1 MAAGEISPL
10 GMTGPRRSVAMPG
23 LSTFMEQGVSGMDL
37 AVWVGVYGPANTPRP
52 IVDRLHQELAAIVKL
67 PDVAQ
72 RMTDQGQSPITNTPE
87 EFAKAYQSDFPK
99 WEALIKTSGARP
111 D

>member
-1 MAAGEISPL
+1 L
-10 GMTGPRRSVAMPG
+10 GMTGPRRSVAMPE
-23 LSTFMEQGVSGMDL
+23 LPTFAEQGTSGMDM
-37 AVWVGVYGPANTPRP
+37 AIWVGVYAPANTPRP

-72 RMTDQGQSPITNTPE
+72 RMAEQGQTPIANSPE
-87 EFAKAYQSDFPK
+87 DFSKAYQTDFPK
-99 WEALIKTSGARP
+99 WQALIKASGARA